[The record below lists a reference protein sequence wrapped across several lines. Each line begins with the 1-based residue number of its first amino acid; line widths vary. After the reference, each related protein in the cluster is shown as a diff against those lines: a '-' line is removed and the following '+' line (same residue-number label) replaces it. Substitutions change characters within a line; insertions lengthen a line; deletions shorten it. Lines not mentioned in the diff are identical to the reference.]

1 MPLIIEDY
9 LIPIVVGV
17 SGRKGDSPNDER
29 ISDLIPPE
37 MVRLRNT
44 FPHSPFIVISSL
56 SGGDECLLV
65 RLAIEHCQA
74 PGNRSRF

>member
-1 MPLIIEDY
+1 MPPISEDY

-17 SGRKGDSPNDER
+17 SGRKGDSHDDER
-29 ISDLIPPE
+29 ISALIPPE